1 MKKKFLSLMMA
12 AAVVAT
18 TSVSAFAADT
28 TPVTEN
34 GGTANVTING
44 SVDSNN
50 GDSAPGTI
58 NVSVPTAMNFRV
70 DNKGNLEGSKITI
83 TNRGSDKV
91 EVLAYEFRNNTPNS
105 GITVKA
111 PKSGVDFVKR
121 SDVALW
127 LEGNASDIAYFQS
140 EQDGSGKKG
149 IYGANGAEPSSD
161 DGIVVSKIEANN
173 GTDEL
178 TLGGYA
184 GTTRLDGDDDNKTLS
199 GKFTLKL
206 KIRKANS

>member
-18 TSVSAFAADT
+18 TSVSAFATET
-28 TPVTEN
+28 TPVTES

-70 DNKGNLEGSKITI
+70 DNKGSLEGSKITI

-105 GITVKA
+105 GITVQA
-111 PKSGVDFVKR
+111 PKSGVNFTKR

-127 LEGNASDIAYFQS
+127 LEGNASDIAYLQS
-140 EQDGSGKKG
+140 ERDGSGKKG
-149 IYGANGAEPSSD
+149 IYDANGQEASS
-161 DGIVVSKIEANN
+161 DGIVVSKIEPNN
-173 GTDEL
+173 STGEL

-184 GTTRLDGDDDNKTLS
+184 GTGDLDEDSQTLS

-206 KIRKANS
+206 KIRKSTS

>member
-18 TSVSAFAADT
+18 TSVSAFALDT
-28 TPVTEN
+28 TTVTEN
-34 GGTANVTING
+34 EGTANVTING
-44 SVDSNN
+44 SVDSDN
-50 GDSAPGTI
+50 GTSAPGTI

-70 DNKGNLEGSKITI
+70 DNQGSLEGSKITI

-111 PKSGVDFVKR
+111 PGSSVTFGKR
-121 SDVALW
+121 SEVALW
-127 LEGNASDIAYFQS
+127 LEGNASDRAYFKS
-140 EQDGSGKKG
+140 EEAGNGKKG
-149 IYGANGAEPSSD
+149 IYNESGAEES

-178 TLGGYA
+178 RLGGYA
-184 GTTRLDGDDDNKTLS
+184 GVGNLDNNEKALS
-199 GKFTLKL
+199 GEFTLKL
-206 KIRKANS
+206 KIKKSNS

>member
-28 TPVTEN
+28 TPVTES

-50 GDSAPGTI
+50 GNSAPGTI

-83 TNRGSDKV
+83 TNRGADKV

-111 PKSGVDFVKR
+111 PKSGVDFQKR

-173 GTDEL
+173 GVDEL

-184 GTTRLDGDDDNKTLS
+184 GTGNLDDADKTLS

-206 KIRKANS
+206 KIRKSTS